1 MIYADTS
8 VLLAYYRPEA
18 GSKRAQAFF
27 SDLKQPALIS
37 SLTEVEFASA
47 LARWV
52 RTGEACEADA
62 NLIHAAFQADI
73 DGGCYQIMPLAATHY
88 RQAVAWLLARK
99 SPVRALDTLHLACAA
114 RHQVAI
120 ATFDKLMRTAAMV
133 LGVAVYDF

>member
-8 VLLAYYRPEA
+8 VLLAFYRPEA

-27 SDLKQPALIS
+27 SNLKQPALIS

-52 RTGEACEADA
+52 RTGEVREADA
-62 NLIHAAFQADI
+62 NRIHTAFQADI
-73 DGGCYQIMPLAATHY
+73 DGGCYQIMPLAAVHY
-88 RQAVAWLLARK
+88 RQAVVWLLARK
-99 SPVRALDTLHLACAA
+99 SPIRALDALHLACAA

-120 ATFDKLMRTAAMV
+120 ASFDKLMRAAAIV
-133 LGVAVYDF
+133 LGVGVHDF